1 MNINELSNYIWYV
14 QEIIIVE
21 SVPSLDIGELR
32 AKALFV
38 GDNAELRSD
47 IYKDLKNR
55 QIQSFGAVE
64 DFIVVKL
71 KK

>member
-1 MNINELSNYIWYV
+1 MTVNELTNFIWYV

-21 SVPSLDIGELR
+21 SVPSLDIDELR
-32 AKALFV
+32 TKALFV

-47 IYKDLKNR
+47 NYKDIKNR
-55 QIQSFGAVE
+55 YIQSFGAVE
-64 DFIVVKL
+64 DFVVVTL